1 MKIIGHRGCNE
12 LGGENTCR
20 AINIAIDTRVNGIEM
35 DLRAVDDHIIA
46 LHDETVDR
54 TTNGTGHYKS
64 FSVTK
69 IRRLYCKNGDRIPLL
84 DEILRISQPFE
95 MLILEIKEPGIE
107 DSVIRALRKASVLSI
122 QIPGKIVLSSFDLV
136 TSKNLA
142 KKCRNWQFGLLYK
155 DSFLEAIERAKHLN
169 ASYIHAPLNH
179 ICSRNVDTAHS
190 SGLEIYAYTINDPEE
205 YLHCLNCGVDGI
217 FTDKPKR
224 FVTSE
229 IRYER

>member
-20 AINIAIDTRVNGIEM
+20 AINIAKDARVNGIEI
-35 DLRAVDDHIIA
+35 DLRAVDEHIIA

-64 FSVTK
+64 FSATE
-69 IRRLYCKNGDRIPLL
+69 IRRLYCKNGDKIPLL
-84 DEILRISQPFE
+84 DEILRLSQPFE

-107 DSVIRALRKASVLSI
+107 DSVISALRKTSVSSI
-122 QIPGKIVLSSFDLV
+122 KIPGKIILSSFDLV

-155 DSFLEAIERAKHLN
+155 ESFLEAIERAKHLS
-169 ASYIHAPLNH
+169 ASHIHSPFND
-179 ICSRNVDTAHS
+179 ISIRNVDTAHC
-190 SGLEIYAYTINDPEE
+190 SGLEIYAYTINDSEK
-205 YLHCLNCGVDGI
+205 YLHCL
-217 FTDKPKR
+217 FL
-224 FVTSE
+224 FA
-229 IRYER
+229 